1 MSIGVPEA
9 VQVTQPNDFEAVP
22 GDVVA
27 KTATTLTVLVRGRQ
41 IDTAYIDL
49 GASTP
54 NVGDRVIVGR
64 NLASWFT
71 FGRQAGVGTNQVAN
85 FSFEQDGERPSVP
98 SQWFLSNIAGTG
110 VASTLF
116 TGYAPAGQFEAA
128 LFASA
133 GATQDTLLYSSPIS
147 VATGQTWA
155 LSAYTSGVYP
165 SGAALTATG
174 ALYGLW
180 FANQTNL
187 YPTTSAADT
196 LVQSATLS
204 VGAPTHFP
212 ISGTVTVPAATTFMR
227 VGLRAGS
234 AAGVSVL
241 FDAVIARRLT

>member
-1 MSIGVPEA
+1 MGTPAAIQE
-9 VQVTQPNDFEAVP
+9 TQPNDFEIVP
-22 GDVVA
+22 GDVIA
-27 KTATTLTVLVRGRQ
+27 RTATTMSVLVRGRT
-41 IDTAYIDL
+41 IDMAYIDL
-49 GASTP
+49 GAATP
-54 NVGDRVIVGR
+54 NAGDRVITGR

-71 FGRQAGVGTNQVAN
+71 IGRQAGVGSNQVSN
-85 FSFEQDGERPSVP
+85 FSFEQDGAITGTP

-110 VASTLF
+110 TPSVLETA
-116 TGYAPAGQFEAA
+116 YAPAGRYEAS

-133 GATQDTLLYSSPIS
+133 GVAQDTLLYSAPIS

-155 LSAYTSGVYP
+155 LSAYTAAVYP